1 MKLEFCPATIVRP
14 VKFICLPIPKR
25 FAALAADCSR
35 LCNYVFEAFNCFAP
49 YWCYFFRFTFVKKE
63 LKNPQFL
70 IQNFRHS
77 SLNSLFLA
85 FSAVR

>member
-35 LCNYVFEAFNCFAP
+35 LCNYVFEAFNCFAGP
-49 YWCYFFRFTFVKKE
+49 IGVILSALPLLKK
-63 LKNPQFL
+63 
-70 IQNFRHS
+70 S
-77 SLNSLFLA
+77 
-85 FSAVR
+85 